1 MTCRSSRFPLL
12 AVALLVVGSA
22 AACGRGDFED
32 RTAVVELGGGRETY
46 EVDACGLDEQTIF
59 LVARSPGGAVVQA
72 VVGLE
77 DDDATGVVESTGLTI
92 DLDPDSADT
101 RVAAFGEEAWAR
113 RGRSGT
119 PPGTIASARL
129 RGSRIQLSGEV
140 VDLDALDRPVAG
152 RDPQPF
158 SVDARCDLQDDEG

>member
-1 MTCRSSRFPLL
+1 V
-12 AVALLVVGSA
+12 VALVVVASA
-22 AACGRGDFED
+22 GAAGCGRGDFED

-77 DDDATGVVESTGLTI
+77 DDDATGILASTGLTI

-101 RVAAFGEEAWAR
+101 RVAAFGEEAWDR

-140 VDLDALDRPVAG
+140 VDVDALDRTVAG

-158 SVDARCDLQDDEG
+158 SVDARCDLQDDGDD